1 TESLSQ
7 PENRDGVKTGE
18 KKAERRCRR
27 GEGEQD
33 KRRRRTRQEE
43 KEDKTR
49 GEGGDSVCRRKER
62 VAFPGG
68 VGSASR
74 QGLSGIHAFVSLC
87 LSFPLF
93 RSTLCVAEV

>member
-1 TESLSQ
+1 RQRGRE
-7 PENRDGVKTGE
+7 EDGVALSTREQRRSKNRREEGG
-18 KKAERRCRR
+18 KKV
-27 GEGEQD
+27 Q

-49 GEGGDSVCRRKER
+49 GEGGDSVCTRKER